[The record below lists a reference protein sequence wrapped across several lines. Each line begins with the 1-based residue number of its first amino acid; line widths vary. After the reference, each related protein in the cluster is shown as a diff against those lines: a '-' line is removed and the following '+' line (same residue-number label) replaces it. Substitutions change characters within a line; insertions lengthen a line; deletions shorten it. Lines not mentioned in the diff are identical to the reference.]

1 MLNQR
6 MKFAGNGFA
15 FFYSRK
21 NPTKI
26 FQGGATKGFFSGCET
41 GQKIYAKR
49 MSAFDCSIDERIAD
63 LLHHQSKKNVNN
75 C

>member
-1 MLNQR
+1 V
-6 MKFAGNGFA
+6 KFAANGFA
-15 FFYSRK
+15 FVYSRK
-21 NPTKI
+21 NPTVI

-49 MSAFDCSIDERIAD
+49 MSAFDYSIDERTAD
-63 LLHHQSKKNVNN
+63 LLHQQCKKNVNN